1 MVLAPLDP
9 VVGAAPA
16 LVVGLLFVVV
26 VEEEPA
32 GGLAVEL
39 QPASTRIAAAGA
51 RAKVCTRIVV

>member
-1 MVLAPLDP
+1 MVLAPLEP

-16 LVVGLLFVVV
+16 LVVRLLFVVV
-26 VEEEPA
+26 VEEPA